1 MENVLIRIS
10 KDATKHPVLRQTCLE
25 VQEFMANQQGLTRAP
40 SYEIR
45 EKYLVVLQLALESKN
60 NKLINHALYG
70 FQKLV
75 WDSLHSPFE
84 TDDDERWLP
93 CQFLKAIPSVLQLP
107 EETQIEILKILLQL
121 AGTSSWHL
129 TTNFVLKLISL
140 CIDLYI
146 NDNTEVKTA
155 AVATASQTIQ
165 FFCTVAQE
173 SETGEEGYDHE
184 DSNDE
189 EYNLMDNI
197 VEEILPILEFLY
209 DKLKKCNSSQ
219 NKCMPS
225 FFLQCLLST
234 VSSLKTEICKSQIF
248 LEFIWQKLCPLLV
261 ALLGSP
267 RTDKNIISS
276 QRTTMQ
282 DHAELGRGS
291 GCLATAP
298 SCLSSEAKTVYG
310 IASQLVRLV
319 GSIGSLRPVLESL
332 FHRML
337 LYPPPEHRIEAMKA
351 MKELMKKPS
360 NVLQFAGPS
369 LYYDDNKITRS
380 GDLDL
385 MRILMDSLK
394 ECCHSNNNAVCYAS
408 VSCMVAILTSLQNI
422 TDGKDITEEYAHL
435 INNMF
440 KTLEDADFK
449 GVQSVEYWQKK
460 IENYNLT
467 EKSEID
473 FIVDSTLKEEIEING
488 NIKDEDTNSENENQ
502 KEIMTDHKEN
512 KVDNNEN
519 NNTFEIYAEEV
530 DKITEVEITNNEN
543 LEEFIN
549 CENNFENPEFIHSE
563 NDNIE
568 DIQTDLADSYSS
580 TTTEGP
586 EEGFDD
592 DSTELDKELEEKQRI
607 LAEEEAARREK
618 VPLTLLGKEDAG
630 KAERERIERLC
641 EARIEFA
648 QKERN
653 NAKEFMKALQSLLP
667 DILAI
672 RSSIVADQAI
682 QEFSSK
688 YCEDSWKM
696 QYDLNEANN
705 DPYITILNADGIYLA
720 TYSALLLNLKLL
732 LINYYQEP
740 SKIIPLTEQQFVDE
754 VHGSGVLI
762 YLSATWLAEL
772 YQQIL
777 TTNIL
782 EIAGYS
788 IYSTENSALI
798 NLLTGLQFGVDS
810 ASVINVSDIKTIGI
824 DLPGDKYL
832 SDYRRLERAASHI
845 QNSPIIEAGIKFSRR
860 VLTGCWDTAL
870 EILSVLLNGTNSCGI
885 SGTLGLLLGT
895 DGAKE
900 EHRRAKDAIAESL
913 DGLQRAAK
921 LCNTLGLQSRCG
933 VVFSLLASVSC
944 PLFYDE
950 KFYSPKSDKHK
961 MKKTALIG
969 KNKNLRLHTSH
980 ILSMD
985 VILSRGL
992 ELGSHSPDCWKHVF
1006 RCCSYILE
1014 IENIYFSCH
1023 NQTAI
1028 SRPPVQILNHLE
1040 RKNSGEEE
1048 NLFFPL
1054 LPDTSDDNV
1063 EQAIMPGTSL
1073 PQTVNIGE
1081 LLMQDNPSKTNSDII
1096 KGIHLHEV
1104 IEGLSQLVDRL
1115 FEDAAN
1121 RLNLS
1126 ALIEFLVELCA
1137 ASQNQLFSKCYHKT
1151 NIYFSG
1157 NHGNALLLYRLGD
1170 VMLRCAR
1177 GGRPLIH
1184 IMKAWSVTAPHF
1196 VEAACHQDRII
1207 SKKAVTTIHDIVSVL
1222 LSTHTELPYFHF
1234 NEALFKPFEN
1244 LLCLEL
1250 CDIDVQEQIISSI
1263 CEFVEGCTVEIRSGW
1278 RPLFGA
1284 LRAVRIPGIINC
1296 APTIEVEKEQTR
1308 HLRVVLDVFE
1318 AFLRTNNVLVFAYA
1332 AVDCLL
1338 CLLKHVRGPAELQ
1351 DNNNEEIIITENSDN
1366 SVIPLD
1372 LCLAALKYLERC
1384 SAILASTFKM
1394 PACPVF
1400 NSANRIQLHKEP
1412 HCVDPIIPNM
1422 EIVYFKVEDN
1432 SDLNIN
1438 DHSRSYLS
1446 DNLNEV
1452 LSNEID
1458 HPTGVLRVWFLL
1470 LEGLAGA
1477 VATCPRKYQSHTM
1490 EMLFSMLHSLK
1501 EVPGPQ
1507 FGIYCI
1513 NHLLLPMIQ
1522 GWLRRTV
1529 RISHGWD
1536 NFASNFKQCCGLS
1549 TDLIVDYIT
1558 SLAENEET
1566 SKMTGINLMLY
1577 QLLLVLTECISQ
1589 PAETISRLG
1598 CACIR
1603 HVIISCG
1610 PIFNE
1615 ELWKTACLSLQRAFS
1630 LSLHSVNQL
1639 MVCFH
1644 TDSEN
1649 FYGDIGQVKV
1659 AVRRDCTLQ
1668 EFERLEELAE
1678 QVFLLDCQRIENSKE
1693 NSDIKREE
1701 ERSYIFLLLPPNFN
1715 QSANEETN
1723 IIRVPFRNLVV
1734 GLLSHQILL
1743 QTLSTLLLQGTR
1755 HILPS
1760 LATLLSSSSPFNH
1773 SNQKS
1778 TDTSPLPGLLSSI
1791 PCKDLDIL
1799 LRCLQESFTTAC
1811 SFDVR
1816 PGLKFLIQKVA
1827 QIDVAA
1833 NLYKQTG
1840 ISWTIGALVLFELCL
1855 NIPDLTMEKTNDLVY
1870 LDEKETTEE
1879 TEKDEEDSDCH
1890 AKFLSDNPCRRLK
1903 DLFEKLCRIYTTLVS
1918 DKDGQIAAVDKIA
1931 DQPIFFL
1938 TAQPD
1943 EFQDLWQNEKRT
1955 VELANENSVENCSRP
1970 KIKKQESADSTDSE
1984 DFNHDKKDK
1993 VYTVATEKTIHT
2005 LVSEYKKR
2013 KTQHTMPSTSRDK
2026 PKKKSEE
2033 KDKISN
2039 SNSISKEIDLQRKTS
2054 IMKDSEA
2061 RLQVWSQLIRS
2072 VLDLHLSLEDN
2083 QFKSLLPIIFPGIC
2097 SLVVSNVDTE
2107 LKSSVNGWMRRM
2119 AGCCGFAKPQ
2129 RTLEL

>member
-1 MENVLIRIS
+1 MENVLVRIS
-10 KDATKHPVLRQTCLE
+10 KDATKHPVLRQMCLE
-25 VQEFMANQQGLTRAP
+25 VQEFLANQQGLTRAP

-45 EKYLVVLQLALESKN
+45 EKCLVILQMALESKN
-60 NKLINHALYG
+60 NKLISHALYG

-84 TDDDERWLP
+84 TDDDEKWLP
-93 CQFLKAIPSVLQLP
+93 CQLLKAIPSVLHSS
-107 EETQIEILKILLQL
+107 EDTQIEILKILLQL

-129 TTNFVLKLISL
+129 STNFVLKLISL
-140 CIDLYI
+140 CIELCS
-146 NDNTEVKTA
+146 NDSSEVRTA

-173 SETGEEGYDHE
+173 SEVGEEFKE
-184 DSNDE
+184 SENNFFSSCLKFS
-189 EYNLMDNI
+189 EYNLMDGV
-197 VEEILPILEFLY
+197 VEEVIPILEFLY
-209 DKLKKCNSSQ
+209 EKLKNCNSSQ
-219 NKCMPS
+219 NKYLPS
-225 FFLQCLLST
+225 FLLQCLLSS
-234 VSSLKTEICKSQIF
+234 VSSLKLEVHKSQIF
-248 LEFIWQKLCPLLV
+248 LEFLCILQLQIPCHLTYLQCMCALSPKLQFYNKFCFSV
-261 ALLGSP
+261 VSP
-267 RTDKNIISS
+267 EYFGYHFVLNVIDFIKYEFSIHFNFS
-276 QRTTMQ
+276 
-282 DHAELGRGS
+282 
-291 GCLATAP
+291 
-298 SCLSSEAKTVYG
+298 
-310 IASQLVRLV
+310 IAGQLVRLV
-319 GSIGSLRPVLESL
+319 GSVGSLRPVLESL

-337 LYPPPEHRIEAMKA
+337 LYPPLEHRTEALKA

-369 LYYDDNKITRS
+369 LCDDDKITRS
-380 GDLDL
+380 ADLDL
-385 MRILMDSLK
+385 MRILMDSLR
-394 ECCHSNNNAVCYAS
+394 ECCHSNDNAVCYAS
-408 VSCMVAILTSLQNI
+408 VSCMVAILTSLQSI
-422 TDGKDITEEYAHL
+422 TSGKDVSEEYAQL

-449 GVQSVEYWQKK
+449 GVQSAEYWHKK
-460 IENYNLT
+460 IENYNSA
-467 EKSEID
+467 EKSDIT
-473 FIVDSTLKEEIEING
+473 FVDSNCNEELEING
-488 NIKDEDTNSENENQ
+488 NIEHPTVNTEDNSEEVTSNLKEENENS
-502 KEIMTDHKEN
+502 
-512 KVDNNEN
+512 EN
-519 NNTFEIYAEEV
+519 NNT
-530 DKITEVEITNNEN
+530 VEIESEETGEITKVEIIDDENFEEFVKQDDNSDN
-543 LEEFIN
+543 LEHISSE
-549 CENNFENPEFIHSE
+549 CENIT
-563 NDNIE
+563 D
-568 DIQTDLADSYSS
+568 DIQKELHESCSS

-592 DSTELDKELEEKQRI
+592 DSTELDNELEEKQRI

-618 VPLTLLGKEDAG
+618 VPRTLLGKEDAG
-630 KAERERIERLC
+630 KTERERVERLC

-648 QKERN
+648 QKERS
-653 NAKEFMKALQSLLP
+653 NARKFVKALKNLLP
-667 DILAI
+667 DILSI
-672 RSSIVADQAI
+672 RSSIEADQAI

-688 YCEDSWKM
+688 YCEDSWKL
-696 QYDLNEANN
+696 QHDENDTND
-705 DPYITILNADGIYLA
+705 DPYITIINADGIYLA
-720 TYSALLLNLKLL
+720 TYSSLLLNLKLL
-732 LINYYQEP
+732 LINYYNEP
-740 SKIIPLTEQQFVDE
+740 LKVPPLTEQQFVDE

-777 TTNIL
+777 TINLL
-782 EIAGYS
+782 ETAGYS
-788 IYSTENSALI
+788 IYSTENSSLI
-798 NLLTGLQFGVDS
+798 NLLT
-810 ASVINVSDIKTIGI
+810 DIKAIGM
-824 DLPGDKYL
+824 DFPGDQYL
-832 SDYRRLERAASHI
+832 SDYRRLERAATHT

-860 VLTGCWDTAL
+860 VLTGCWDAAL
-870 EILSVLLNGTNSCGI
+870 EILSVLLNGTNSCGVT
-885 SGTLGLLLGT
+885 GTLGLLLGT

-921 LCNTLGLQSRCG
+921 LCNILGLQSRCG

-944 PLFYDE
+944 PLLQDE
-950 KFYSPKSDKHK
+950 KFTSSKCDKHK
-961 MKKTALIG
+961 IKKSVLIG

-992 ELGSHSPDCWKHVF
+992 ELGSHSSDCWKHVF
-1006 RCCSYILE
+1006 
-1014 IENIYFSCH
+1014 
-1023 NQTAI
+1023 
-1028 SRPPVQILNHLE
+1028 
-1040 RKNSGEEE
+1040 
-1048 NLFFPL
+1048 
-1054 LPDTSDDNV
+1054 SDCV
-1063 EQAIMPGTSL
+1063 EPASMPGTPL
-1073 PQTVNIGE
+1073 PPTVNIGE
-1081 LLMQDNPSKTNSDII
+1081 LLMQGSPSKTNCDII

-1121 RLNLS
+1121 KLNLS
-1126 ALIEFLVELCA
+1126 ALIEFLIELCA
-1137 ASQNQLFSKCYHKT
+1137 ASQNQLFSKCCYKT
-1151 NIYFSG
+1151 NSYFSG

-1196 VEAACHQDRII
+1196 VEAACHQDRVI

-1263 CEFVEGCTVEIRSGW
+1263 CEFVEGCTTEIHSGW

-1284 LRAVRIPGIINC
+1284 LRAVRIPGGVNC
-1296 APTIEVEKEQTR
+1296 TPTIEVEKEQAR

-1338 CLLKHVRGPAELQ
+1338 CLLKHVRGPAELE
-1351 DNNNEEIIITENSDN
+1351 DNNNEEMTIVENVDN

-1400 NSANRIQLHKEP
+1400 NSANRIQLNKEP
-1412 HCVDPIIPNM
+1412 QCVDPVIPNK
-1422 EIVYFKVEDN
+1422 EIIYFKEEDN
-1432 SDLNIN
+1432 NNTESDIDDNCNNIGLP
-1438 DHSRSYLS
+1438 DI
-1446 DNLNEV
+1446 LNEV
-1452 LSNEID
+1452 MPNELD
-1458 HPTGVLRVWFLL
+1458 HPTGILRVWFLL

-1477 VATCPRKYQSHTM
+1477 VATCPKKYQPHTM
-1490 EMLFSMLHSLK
+1490 EMLFSMLHNLK

-1507 FGIYCI
+1507 FGIYCV

-1522 GWLRRTV
+1522 GWLRRTT
-1529 RISHGWD
+1529 RICQGWD
-1536 NFASNFKQCCGLS
+1536 NFANFKQCCGLS
-1549 TDLIVDYIT
+1549 TDLVVDYVT
-1558 SLAENEET
+1558 LLAENEDI
-1566 SKMTGINLMLY
+1566 SKTKGINLMLY

-1589 PAETISRLG
+1589 PIETISRLG

-1603 HVIISCG
+1603 HIIISCG
-1610 PIFNE
+1610 PTFTK
-1615 ELWKTACLSLQRAFS
+1615 ELWRTACVCLQRAFS
-1630 LSLHSVNQL
+1630 VSLHAVRQL

-1668 EFERLEELAE
+1668 EYERLQELAQ
-1678 QVFLLDCQRIENSKE
+1678 QVFLLDCQRVENCEEK
-1693 NSDIKREE
+1693 KEE
-1701 ERSYIFLLLPPNFN
+1701 ERSYIFLLLPPNVN
-1715 QSANEETN
+1715 STLNEEMN

-1743 QTLSTLLLQGTR
+1743 QTISTLLLQGTR

-1773 SNQKS
+1773 TNQKS
-1778 TDTSPLPGLLSSI
+1778 TNISKLPGLLSSI
-1791 PCKDLDIL
+1791 PYNDLDIL
-1799 LRCLQESFTTAC
+1799 LQCLQKSFATAC
-1811 SFDVR
+1811 NFDVR

-1840 ISWTIGALVLFELCL
+1840 ISWTIRALVLFELCL
-1855 NIPDLTMEKTNDLVY
+1855 NIPDLTMEMSNNLVHVEDD
-1870 LDEKETTEE
+1870 DERRENGDDVCKRE
-1879 TEKDEEDSDCH
+1879 
-1890 AKFLSDNPCRRLK
+1890 FLYDNPCRRLK
-1903 DLFEKLCRIYTTLVS
+1903 DFFQDLCHIYTSLSS

-1938 TAQPD
+1938 TVQPD
-1943 EFQDLWQNEKRT
+1943 EFQDLWQNQRKSGEFST
-1955 VELANENSVENCSRP
+1955 DNATADNCSRS
-1970 KIKKQESADSTDSE
+1970 KIKKQDSVDSTDSE
-1984 DFNHDKKDK
+1984 DFNYEKKDK
-1993 VYTVATEKTIHT
+1993 VYTVATEKTIHS
-2005 LVSEYKKR
+2005 LVNEYKKR
-2013 KTQHTMPSTSRDK
+2013 KTQHTMPSAAREK
-2026 PKKKSEE
+2026 PKKKIEE
-2033 KDKISN
+2033 KDKITN
-2039 SNSISKEIDLQRKTS
+2039 SNSVSKEIDLQRKTS

-2083 QFKSLLPIIFPGIC
+2083 QFKSLLPIVFPGIC
-2097 SLVVSNVDTE
+2097 SLVVSSVDTE
-2107 LKSSVNGWMRRM
+2107 LKSTLNGWMRRM
-2119 AGCCGFAKPQ
+2119 AGCCGFYKPQ
-2129 RTLEL
+2129 QNRDISL